1 MEVPELKKNLSWL
14 DQHLEEVIII
24 ILLGLMVI
32 IMGIQVFMRYVLAK
46 SLPWPEEL
54 TRYLFIWFVFLGIS
68 YGIRY
73 NIHIKVDIIETV
85 FPKVKPFLIVIQDL
99 LFLTFCIMMIRP
111 SINGVNMMIRTGQ
124 TSPAMNLPMC
134 FVYLSLLMGF
144 CLAIIRLV
152 QKYLLILFRRF
163 GRGNILSK
171 GGNEG

>member
-1 MEVPELKKNLSWL
+1 M
-14 DQHLEEVIII
+14 
-24 ILLGLMVI
+24 
-32 IMGIQVFMRYVLAK
+32 
-46 SLPWPEEL
+46 
-54 TRYLFIWFVFLGIS
+54 FLGIS

-163 GRGNILSK
+163 GRGNILSE

>member
-1 MEVPELKKNLSWL
+1 MNLSPRRVGIIGVGHVGAHCAFSL
-14 DQHLEEVIII
+14 AAQGIVDELVLVDTNRQKAISECQDQMCIRDR
-24 ILLGLMVI
+24 VI

-111 SINGVNMMIRTGQ
+111 
-124 TSPAMNLPMC
+124 
-134 FVYLSLLMGF
+134 LSLIHISL
-144 CLAIIRLV
+144 C
-152 QKYLLILFRRF
+152 Q
-163 GRGNILSK
+163 N
-171 GGNEG
+171 GGLDLPG

>member
-1 MEVPELKKNLSWL
+1 MEVPELKKTLSWL

-85 FPKVKPFLIVIQDL
+85 FPNKSKGVRAGAPPCFR
-99 LFLTFCIMMIRP
+99 LFYGIAFRAARP
-111 SINGVNMMIRTGQ
+111 SRAV
-124 TSPAMNLPMC
+124 
-134 FVYLSLLMGF
+134 
-144 CLAIIRLV
+144 
-152 QKYLLILFRRF
+152 
-163 GRGNILSK
+163 
-171 GGNEG
+171 